1 MKVKPFLFAAVCVA
15 VFSACSSSK
24 QIAYFQD
31 LQKTTN
37 RLAVSSTPRYIRV
50 MPDDKL
56 SILVNSRDPQ
66 LSELFNLPYSVRSIG
81 GSYGN
86 NSGVSLY
93 TVDSDGN
100 IEFPLLGTIHIG
112 GMTRKE
118 IGLLIK
124 DKLVTGKLL
133 KDPVV
138 TVEFA
143 NLNISVLGEVSHPGR
158 YNITRDTFTLLD
170 AIGMA
175 GDLTIYGKRA
185 SVMVMREEEDG
196 PRAYRVNLC
205 SARELYASPVFY
217 LQQNDVVYVEPSRVR
232 ANQSTVNGNTVRS
245 TAFWFSLTSLATSLA
260 ASLISIFR

>member
-1 MKVKPFLFAAVCVA
+1 MKVKPFLFAAMLIA
-15 VFSACSSSK
+15 VLSACSSSK

-31 LQKTTN
+31 LQ
-37 RLAVSSTPRYIRV
+37 RPRNLLHAAAEPHYIRV

-66 LSELFNLPYSVRSIG
+66 LAELFNLPYSARSIG
-81 GSYGN
+81 GNVGGN
-86 NSGVSLY
+86 QGVSLY
-93 TVDSDGN
+93 TVDADGN
-100 IEFPLLGTIHIG
+100 IEFPLVGTIHVG

-118 IGLLIK
+118 IAAQVK

-143 NLNISVLGEVSHPGR
+143 NLTISILGEVNSPGR
-158 YNITRDTFTLLD
+158 YGITRDTFTLLD

-185 SVMVMREEEDG
+185 EVMVMREEADG

-205 SARELYASPVFY
+205 SARDLYASPVFY
-217 LQQNDVVYVEPSRVR
+217 LQQNDVIYVEPSRVR

-245 TAFWFSLTSLATSLA
+245 TAFWISLTSLAATLF
-260 ASLISIFR
+260 SILR